1 MIISILQAGIL
12 VFAVHGLAIAR
23 TAGFPDT
30 SSIPAESFAAS
41 MIIGPSAVDEHDLTQ
56 RIISVWYARAA
67 GFPPALSG
75 DGSYTG
81 IARLFPVPAV
91 QTTDVKIRESI
102 VAPANALQ
110 WKSDVR
116 KSYIIPALE
125 IPAFLFLL
133 NMYDRVAY
141 PDETQNGKKSYKTDL
156 STIWDNLTREHW
168 VIDHD
173 SFSVNQ
179 FSHPYQ
185 GTIHHGL
192 ARSAGLNFW
201 ESLLYANAGSFLW
214 EVAGE
219 ATQPSINDQIA
230 TGTGG
235 SFFGEA
241 LFRMSSLLLE
251 GGGSEPGLW
260 RELGAAL
267 ISPAT
272 GFNRLAFGNRFKAVF
287 PGRRPATFWSARL
300 GVNCNSDLGDRH
312 ISSHINRLEP
322 AADFSLAYGFPGRA
336 GYSYSRPFD
345 YFHFAISG
353 RGSCKNTLESILV
366 RGLLVGQSYAAGDNY
381 RGIWGLYGGYDYISP
396 YLLPVSSTSLS
407 LGTTFQWWFSQ
418 EVALQ
423 GSVLGG
429 IGYAAA
435 GYLTNEC
442 PRNYTYGIAPQSLLD
457 LRLILGDRAMLDFTD
472 RLYYVSDIG
481 GHENHR
487 TEFINRLNAG
497 VTVRLFLHHAVGL
510 QYTATIR
517 DAGYPDRGNAYQ
529 TAGVVSLFYTWLGD
543 TGFGAVK

>member
-1 MIISILQAGIL
+1 
-12 VFAVHGLAIAR
+12 
-23 TAGFPDT
+23 
-30 SSIPAESFAAS
+30 

-81 IARLFPVPAV
+81 IARLFPVPALR
-91 QTTDVKIRESI
+91 TADVKIRESI

-141 PDETQNGKKSYKTDL
+141 HDETQNGKKSYKTDL

-219 ATQPSINDQIA
+219 TTRPSINDQIA

-260 RELGAAL
+260 RELGAAV

-272 GFNRLAFGNRFKAVF
+272 GFNRLTFGNRFKAVF

-322 AADFSLAYGFPGRA
+322 AADFSLAYGLPGR
-336 GYSYSRPFD
+336 GGTVT
-345 YFHFAISG
+345 H
-353 RGSCKNTLESILV
+353 
-366 RGLLVGQSYAAGDNY
+366 GLLIISTLQYPVAAVPKTPWRASWYAACFSDIVTRRETTIAASGDYTVVMTTY
-381 RGIWGLYGGYDYISP
+381 RHTCCPFPAPPFHWARHFNGGFRRRCLSRGRFSGGLDT
-396 YLLPVSSTSLS
+396 LLPVTSPTS
-407 LGTTFQWWFSQ
+407 
-418 EVALQ
+418 A
-423 GSVLGG
+423 
-429 IGYAAA
+429 
-435 GYLTNEC
+435 
-442 PRNYTYGIAPQSLLD
+442 R
-457 LRLILGDRAMLDFTD
+457 
-472 RLYYVSDIG
+472 
-481 GHENHR
+481 
-487 TEFINRLNAG
+487 
-497 VTVRLFLHHAVGL
+497 
-510 QYTATIR
+510 ATIR
-517 DAGYPDRGNAYQ
+517 
-529 TAGVVSLFYTWLGD
+529 TA
-543 TGFGAVK
+543 